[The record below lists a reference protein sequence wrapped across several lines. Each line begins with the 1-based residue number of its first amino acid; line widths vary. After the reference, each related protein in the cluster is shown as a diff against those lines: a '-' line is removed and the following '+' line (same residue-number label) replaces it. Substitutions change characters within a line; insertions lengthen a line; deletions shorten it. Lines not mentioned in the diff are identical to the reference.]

1 MSLVKRIVVGLLG
14 LIVLVALALIALHR
28 NGAIETDVMIDRSP
42 QAVWRVL
49 TATADYPAW
58 NPEISRLDGQLRE
71 GNVIEFAEGTG
82 PDAMVFHPRIL
93 VVRPE
98 RELRWKGSIW
108 FPGFFDGEH
117 WFVLEP
123 MGNRTRFVQGE
134 TFSGL
139 LVGRLTSGV
148 LKDTVD
154 SMREMNEALKR
165 RAEQG
170 SAPLPDRSK
179 DMLRQKH
186 AG

>member
-1 MSLVKRIVVGLLG
+1 MSLLKRCVVGLLG
-14 LIVLVALALIALHR
+14 LIVVVALALFALHR
-28 NGAIETDVMIDRSP
+28 NGAIETDVLIDSSP
-42 QAVWRVL
+42 QAVWQVL

-58 NPEISRLDGQLRE
+58 NPEISRLDGQLHE
-71 GNVIEFAEGTG
+71 GNVIEFAEGAG

-98 RELRWKGSIW
+98 RELRWKGYVW
-108 FPGFFDGEH
+108 LPGLFDGEH

-123 MGNRTRFVQGE
+123 VGNRTRFIQGE
-134 TFSGL
+134 TFTGV
-139 LVGRLTSGV
+139 LVGRLTPGV

-165 RAEQG
+165 RTEQI
-170 SAPLPDRSK
+170 SAPSPDQSK
-179 DMLRQKH
+179 ELNQQKH